1 MVDRGGFLTDAD
13 RQVLANFPATIHSDD
28 LIRCFTMTD
37 ADLELVAQSPAVQD
51 LQDAFSARSG
61 RIIPPGSADM
71 LRTKRGNNMTQ
82 NKSDLLTK
90 LVPIALVA
98 TAALWLVVI
107 LITDFPAWTLAVY
120 VALAIPAIRRF
131 SPSDKNAQTN

>member
-1 MVDRGGFLTDAD
+1 M
-13 RQVLANFPATIHSDD
+13 
-28 LIRCFTMTD
+28 
-37 ADLELVAQSPAVQD
+37 
-51 LQDAFSARSG
+51 
-61 RIIPPGSADM
+61 
-71 LRTKRGNNMTQ
+71 
-82 NKSDLLTK
+82 LTK

>member
-1 MVDRGGFLTDAD
+1 VAGIVTGCPGSPRRVLDTFRAD
-13 RQVLANFPATIHSDD
+13 HS
-28 LIRCFTMTD
+28 T
-37 ADLELVAQSPAVQD
+37 
-51 LQDAFSARSG
+51 
-61 RIIPPGSADM
+61 GSADI
-71 LRTKRGNNMTQ
+71 LPRRTKARNNMTQ

-120 VALAIPAIRRF
+120 VALAIPAIQRF
-131 SPSDKNAQTN
+131 SRSNKNAQRD